1 LSKASDGFRFS
12 HRQSLALVFFCTFI
26 GAAAQVL
33 IKTGAGGLESRS
45 VWEMVTN
52 IPLLSGY
59 ALYGV
64 YTALFSLALRDSE
77 LSLLYPIISLTF
89 VWVAL
94 LSVSVFHEQMT
105 FHKIVGI
112 GIICSGVALLGS
124 DNKR

>member
-1 LSKASDGFRFS
+1 MNRSATGFRFS
-12 HRQSLALVFFCTFI
+12 HRQSLALVFLCTFI

-45 VWEMVTN
+45 VLEMITN
-52 IPLLSGY
+52 LSLLSGY
-59 ALYGV
+59 ALYGI

-105 FHKIVGI
+105 LYKIAGI
-112 GIICSGVALLGS
+112 AVICSGVALLGS

>member
-1 LSKASDGFRFS
+1 LSNTAAGFRFS
-12 HRQSLALVFFCTFI
+12 HRQSLALVFLCTFI

-33 IKTGAGGLESRS
+33 IKSGAGGLESRS
-45 VWEMVTN
+45 VWEMLTN

-59 ALYGV
+59 ALYGI
-64 YTALFSLALRDSE
+64 YTVVFSLALRDSE

-105 FHKIVGI
+105 IYKIAGI
-112 GIICSGVALLGS
+112 AVICSGVALLGS
-124 DNKR
+124 DSKR

>member
-1 LSKASDGFRFS
+1 LSHVSDGFRFS
-12 HRQSLALVFFCTFI
+12 HRQSLALVFLCTFI

-45 VWEMVTN
+45 VWEMMTN
-52 IPLLSGY
+52 LPLLSGY
-59 ALYGV
+59 ALYGL

-105 FHKIVGI
+105 PYKIAGI
-112 GIICSGVALLGS
+112 AVICSGVALLGS